1 MINSFPQACKKLK
14 LDPLKC
20 LPKVSGMPKRHQ
32 LAAIALAKLTIIAEA
47 MNEGWVP
54 DWNNSSEWKYYPW
67 FYLNSP
73 GFRFYGSHYSF
84 ANASAGSGSRLC
96 FRTRESSDHA
106 GKKFLSLW
114 RDLMTL
120 PVPAKKKKK

>member
-1 MINSFPQACKKLK
+1 
-14 LDPLKC
+14 
-20 LPKVSGMPKRHQ
+20 
-32 LAAIALAKLTIIAEA
+32 

-73 GFRFYGSHYSF
+73 GFRFYGSYYSF
-84 ANASAGSGSRLC
+84 ANANAGSGSRLC